1 MATTNEFTAPQL
13 ITKQPGEK
21 RKVSMDFSNWVNTG
35 TTLSGPTIASELV
48 GGGASDLAIS
58 SIVISG
64 KKVVC
69 FIDAGTNAKNYEVKF
84 TVTTS
89 DGETLQGT
97 GMLRVINK

>member
-1 MATTNEFTAPQL
+1 MATTNEFIAPQL
-13 ITKQPGEK
+13 ITKQSGEK
-21 RKVSMDFSNWVNTG
+21 RKVSMDFSNWVNTA
-35 TTLSGPTIASELV
+35 TTLSGPTVVHELV
-48 GGGASDLAIS
+48 GGGTSDLS
-58 SIVISG
+58 VTSIVVSG

-69 FIDAGTNAKNYEVKF
+69 FIDAGTHAKNYEVKF